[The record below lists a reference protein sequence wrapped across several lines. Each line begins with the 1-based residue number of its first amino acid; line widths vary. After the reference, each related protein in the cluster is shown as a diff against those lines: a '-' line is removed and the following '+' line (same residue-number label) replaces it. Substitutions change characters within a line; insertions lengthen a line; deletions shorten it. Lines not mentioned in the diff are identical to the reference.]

1 MIVGLIFI
9 VISAPI
15 WLGITFFYLFAMGL
29 LYLALT
35 GLDIFIAFIKIVDGG
50 FEFGEAMTS
59 VLVGVLESFFKW
71 FVRIDDIYD
80 FFWEFGRYEHQG
92 WAIAISIFLFLI
104 YISES
109 NR

>member
-9 VISAPI
+9 IISAPI
-15 WLGITFFYLFAMGL
+15 WISVTFFYLFAMGL

-35 GLDIFIAFIKIVDGG
+35 GLDIFIAIINIVNEGY
-50 FEFGEAMTS
+50 EFDQAMTS
-59 VLVGVLESFFKW
+59 IFAGLLDSFSKW

-80 FFWEFGRYEHQG
+80 FFWEFGRYDHQG

-104 YISES
+104 YASS
-109 NR
+109 GK